1 LLAKAIGLS
10 ISSWLNHRFREQA
23 RSHHSRWCK
32 QFYLSNTNPVGT
44 GLLAKA
50 IGLSIWSWLNH
61 RFREQARSHQGTRYC
76 PDFLLFLG
84 APRAFAITF
93 VVVGQWQRRQP

>member
-23 RSHHSRWCK
+23 RSHHSRWRAH
-32 QFYLSNTNPVGT
+32 FYPSNTNPVGA
-44 GLLAKA
+44 GFLAKA
-50 IGLSIWSWLNH
+50 IGLSISSWLNH

-84 APRAFAITF
+84 APRPFAITF
-93 VVVGQWQRRQP
+93 VVVRQWQRRQP